1 MRHINCYGKI
11 IEKLLTNQET
21 LELECLQCGKVW
33 GVSSDF
39 SDMQSDYLW
48 ADERRNLLGFEFK
61 KFSMRARLPNSI
73 INYLFND
80 RLRRLAK
87 MIDSHRRKKY
97 VGLDIGC
104 GTGYFTQYLA
114 QKFSGITVGIDV
126 SKKDL
131 SRAKIRT
138 RLNTG
143 SEKSTNYR
151 DPEFVQST
159 ITHMPFREASIDLV
173 FCASVLEHIKDLDVA
188 LKEVKFSMKNKANL
202 IAGYPIE
209 GRLFMFLLK
218 VFLPLGL
225 NIRDPKVLGK
235 EQFEK
240 SPETHKQKFT
250 EIRTLLLKYFVREKC
265 EKSFFTFLPDKLSWY
280 ECAKMSKQRGKVLR

>member
-1 MRHINCYGKI
+1 MRHLKCNGQI
-11 IEKLLTNQET
+11 IETLSANQET
-21 LELECLQCGKVW
+21 LQLECLKCGNVW

-39 SDMQSDYLW
+39 SDIESDYLW
-48 ADERRNLLGFEFK
+48 TGERRKLLGFEFK

-73 INYLFND
+73 VNYLFND

-87 MIDSHRRKKY
+87 MIDSNRRREY

-114 QKFSGITVGIDV
+114 QKFSGIVVGIDV

-138 RLNTG
+138 RLN
-143 SEKSTNYR
+143 SSSKKPANHR
-151 DPEFVQST
+151 VPEFVQST
-159 ITHMPFREASIDLV
+159 VTHLPFREDSIDLV
-173 FCASVLEHIKDLDVA
+173 FCASVLEHIKDLDA
-188 LKEVKFSMKNKANL
+188 AIKEVKFSMKNKAKL

-225 NIRDPKVLGK
+225 KIRDPIILGK
-235 EQFEK
+235 EHFEK

-250 EIRTLLLKYFVREKC
+250 EIRASLLKYFVREKR
-265 EKSFFTFLPDKLSWY
+265 EKSFFTFLPDEFSWY
-280 ECAKMSKQRGKVLR
+280 ECVKMST